1 MIIDLKVFNTQILTQ
16 NALRMQTTPNISP
29 RNVRKTVYKPKA
41 YIRDFTECKNPANYD
56 NSMKL
61 GPDLVEGMVIQKSLE
76 SQAVYPLGL
85 PLRGILKLN

>member
-1 MIIDLKVFNTQILTQ
+1 MPSECKQPRIL
-16 NALRMQTTPNISP
+16 APEMCVKLCISP
-29 RNVRKTVYKPKA
+29 RA
-41 YIRDFTECKNPANYD
+41 YIRDFMECKNRANYD

-61 GPDLVEGMVIQKSLE
+61 GPDLVEGMVIQKSLD